1 MDAIIDDLAAQHA
14 ELRSL
19 VERCTE
25 DDWSRQTP
33 CEGWD
38 VADVLLH
45 LVQTD
50 ELAVASARGELDRFR
65 NGFLGTRDETSLSVD
80 AAAAAQVEVERGI
93 GGAAIT
99 ARWEQSSASLLAELR
114 AGDPHRRVMWI
125 AGQLSLHTLAA
136 TRLAESWIH
145 TGDIATA
152 LGVELAPTNR
162 LRHVTRLAWRTLPYA
177 FAKAGLE
184 LGGPVALD
192 LVGPDGDRWHFA
204 PDAPETTTI
213 RGSASEFCELAARRL
228 TPPET
233 SLVGEGP
240 DAAMVLQLVR
250 TYAQ

>member
-1 MDAIIDDLAAQHA
+1 MEALIEDLAAQHA

-25 DDWSRQTP
+25 ADWARPTP
-33 CEGWD
+33 CDGWD

-45 LVQTD
+45 LSQTD
-50 ELAVASARGELDRFR
+50 EFAVASTRGDLDRFR
-65 NGFLGTRDETSLSVD
+65 DGFLGTRDETSLTVD
-80 AAAAAQVEVERGI
+80 AAAAAQVELERAI
-93 GGAAIT
+93 GGAAIA
-99 ARWEQSSASLLAELR
+99 ARWQQSSETLLAELR
-114 AGDPHRRVMWI
+114 AGDPHRRVPWV
-125 AGQLSLHTLAA
+125 AGQLSLQTLTA

-145 TGDIATA
+145 TGDIASA
-152 LGVELAPTNR
+152 LGVELAPTTR
-162 LRHVTRLAWRTLPYA
+162 LRHITRLAWRTLPYA
-177 FAKAGLE
+177 FEQAGLA
-184 LGGPVALD
+184 LSGPVALD

-213 RGSASEFCELAARRL
+213 RGSASEFCTLAARRL
-228 TPPET
+228 TAAQT

>member
-19 VERCTE
+19 VEACTE
-25 DDWSRQTP
+25 SDWSRPTP

-50 ELAVASARGELDRFR
+50 ELAVASARGDLDRFR
-65 NGFLGTRDETSLSVD
+65 SGFLGTRDETSLTVD
-80 AAAAAQVEVERGI
+80 AAAAAQVEVERAI
-93 GGAAIT
+93 GGAAIA
-99 ARWEQSSASLLAELR
+99 ARWERSSANLLAELR
-114 AGDPHRRVMWI
+114 AGDPHRRVTWV
-125 AGQLSLHTLAA
+125 AGQLSLQTLAT

-145 TGDIATA
+145 TGDIAAA

-177 FAKAGLE
+177 FAQAGLA
-184 LGGPVALD
+184 LSGPVALD

-204 PDAPETTTI
+204 PDEPALTTI
-213 RGSASEFCELAARRL
+213 RGRASEFCALAARRL
-228 TPPET
+228 TPAHT

-240 DAAMVLQLVR
+240 DAAAVLQLVR

>member
-1 MDAIIDDLAAQHA
+1 MEAIVDDLAAQHA

-19 VERCTE
+19 IERCSE
-25 DDWSRQTP
+25 ADWSRQTP
-33 CEGWD
+33 CDGWD

-50 ELAVASARGELDRFR
+50 EFAVISARGDLDRFR
-65 NGFLGTRDETSLSVD
+65 DGFLGSRDERSLTVD

-93 GGAAIT
+93 GGAAIA
-99 ARWEQSSASLLAELR
+99 ARWEHSSASLLAELR
-114 AGDPHRRVMWI
+114 AGDPHRRVTWVT
-125 AGQLSLHTLAA
+125 GRLSLQTLAA

-152 LGVELAPTNR
+152 LGFELAPTNR

-177 FAKAGLE
+177 FAQAGLT
-184 LGGPVALD
+184 LSGPVALD
-192 LVGPDGDRWHFA
+192 LVGPEGDRWHFA

-213 RGSASEFCELAARRL
+213 RGSASQFCALAARRL
-228 TPPET
+228 TPSQT

-250 TYAQ
+250 TYAL